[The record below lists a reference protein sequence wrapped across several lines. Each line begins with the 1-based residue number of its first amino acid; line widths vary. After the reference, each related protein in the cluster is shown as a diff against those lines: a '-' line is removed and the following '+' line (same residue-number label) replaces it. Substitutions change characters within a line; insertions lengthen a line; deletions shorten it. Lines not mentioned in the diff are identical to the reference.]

1 MSKSKNKKKP
11 IIIGEDYIKIQRKLN
26 REIELERNG
35 GRWVAVNRTHK
46 SKKDY
51 DRKRDKKVNLD
62 DSYLSF
68 FYFLF
73 FEHVKPLA
81 IISLLIL
88 NVVSFNVLFIIDL
101 SFLKFNSFF
110 CLAYRDIVTYLL

>member
-11 IIIGEDYIKIQRKLN
+11 NMIGEDYIKIQRKLN

-35 GRWVAVNRTHK
+35 GRWIAVNMTHK

-51 DRKRDKKVNLD
+51 DRNGVMKVYLD

-68 FYFLF
+68 LC
-73 FEHVKPLA
+73 
-81 IISLLIL
+81 LIL
-88 NVVSFNVLFIIDL
+88 
-101 SFLKFNSFF
+101 
-110 CLAYRDIVTYLL
+110 

>member
-46 SKKDY
+46 SKKYY

-68 FYFLF
+68 LF
-73 FEHVKPLA
+73 FTL
-81 IISLLIL
+81 
-88 NVVSFNVLFIIDL
+88 
-101 SFLKFNSFF
+101 
-110 CLAYRDIVTYLL
+110 

>member
-35 GRWVAVNRTHK
+35 GRWIAVNRTHK

-51 DRKRDKKVNLD
+51 DRKRDR
-62 DSYLSF
+62 
-68 FYFLF
+68 
-73 FEHVKPLA
+73 
-81 IISLLIL
+81 
-88 NVVSFNVLFIIDL
+88 
-101 SFLKFNSFF
+101 NSFVENYHNNF
-110 CLAYRDIVTYLL
+110 

>member
-35 GRWVAVNRTHK
+35 GRWIAVNRTHK
-46 SKKDY
+46 SKKGY

-68 FYFLF
+68 F
-73 FEHVKPLA
+73 
-81 IISLLIL
+81 ISYSL
-88 NVVSFNVLFIIDL
+88 NM
-101 SFLKFNSFF
+101 
-110 CLAYRDIVTYLL
+110 

>member
-35 GRWVAVNRTHK
+35 GRWIAVNRTHK

-51 DRKRDKKVNLD
+51 DRKREE
-62 DSYLSF
+62 SQFRRFLS
-68 FYFLF
+68 LF
-73 FEHVKPLA
+73 F
-81 IISLLIL
+81 ISYSL
-88 NVVSFNVLFIIDL
+88 NM
-101 SFLKFNSFF
+101 
-110 CLAYRDIVTYLL
+110 

>member
-35 GRWVAVNRTHK
+35 GRWIEVNRTHK

-51 DRKRDKKVNLD
+51 DRKRDKKVTY
-62 DSYLSF
+62 SGF
-68 FYFLF
+68 FRINYG
-73 FEHVKPLA
+73 HGTKLA
-81 IISLLIL
+81 VCSIKNIYI
-88 NVVSFNVLFIIDL
+88 
-101 SFLKFNSFF
+101 
-110 CLAYRDIVTYLL
+110 